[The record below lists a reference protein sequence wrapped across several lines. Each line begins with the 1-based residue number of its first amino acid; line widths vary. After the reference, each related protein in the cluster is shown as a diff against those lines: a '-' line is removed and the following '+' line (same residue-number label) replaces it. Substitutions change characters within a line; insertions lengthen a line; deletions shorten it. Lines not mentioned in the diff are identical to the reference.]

1 MLKLSI
7 LFFILI
13 RFGFFQFFRSNGF
26 YIHFPPEVGDVGH
39 HKWDDERNDGH
50 AGQGELARRTV
61 LKRERTLQVGIR
73 WIVGCTVVA
82 N

>member
-1 MLKLSI
+1 MLNKHPLFVSICLSI
-7 LFFILI
+7 
-13 RFGFFQFFRSNGF
+13 FQFFRGDGPDV
-26 YIHFPPEVGDVGH
+26 HFPPEVGDVGH

-50 AGQGELARRTV
+50 ASQGELARRTV